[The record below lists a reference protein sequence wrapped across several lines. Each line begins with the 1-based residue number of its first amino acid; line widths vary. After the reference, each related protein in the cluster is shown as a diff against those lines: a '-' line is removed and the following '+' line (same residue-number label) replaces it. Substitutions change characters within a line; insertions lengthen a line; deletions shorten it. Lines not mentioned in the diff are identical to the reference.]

1 MLRSFRLTNHRSFA
15 AEQEL
20 SLLPVYDRDQAV
32 LPVAAIYGANASGKS
47 NLLDGLAFMQAAVL
61 RSFQSWD
68 AEGGVPRNPF
78 RLDPALRAQPSG
90 YVVEIVIDEV
100 RHTYGFTV
108 SDDRVLEEWLY
119 SYPEKKKRVLFER
132 LDGRIRFGSTVG
144 GERAKLDL
152 LYELTRPNALFLSVA
167 AQSDSELVM
176 PIYRW
181 FRTALT
187 FPAPGSRSTE
197 YAVAGRVQ
205 DYLDDDP
212 ERKRVLVDLLA
223 SADVGITD
231 FHIVRDPGEP
241 TSTSWKVLQDSALT
255 VVETASIIG
264 METGR
269 NIRPIE
275 SRSFATGSGKPF
287 LAFFAET
294 RQLNLRFRHGQA
306 DEPFGF
312 NEESAGTRSWL
323 SLLPDALDALD
334 AGGAMFIDEIDASL
348 HPLLTARLIGLFR
361 EAETNP
367 HGAQLIFTT
376 HDASLLG
383 TALGEEVLVRD
394 QIWFVEKDRN
404 GASRLYP
411 LSDFKPREGEN
422 RERRYLGGS
431 YGAVPVVS
439 ATGFA
444 DAVREG

>member
-20 SLLPVYDRDQAV
+20 SLLPVYDRDQAA

-68 AEGGVPRNPF
+68 AEGGVPRHPF

-90 YVVEIVIDEV
+90 YVVEIVIGEV
-100 RHTYGFTV
+100 RYTYGFTV

-119 SYPEKKKRVLFER
+119 SYPEKKRRVLFER

-144 GERAKLDL
+144 SERAKLDL
-152 LYELTRPNALFLSVA
+152 LYELTRPNALFVSVA
-167 AQSDSELVM
+167 SQSESELVL
-176 PIYRW
+176 PIHRW

-187 FPAPGSRSTE
+187 FPEPWSRSTAH
-197 YAVAGRVQ
+197 AVAKRVQ
-205 DYLDDDP
+205 DYLGAKL
-212 ERKRVLVDLLA
+212 ERKRILIDLLA

-231 FHIVRDPGEP
+231 FDITSDEGNASAEQMQHFKMIVRA
-241 TSTSWKVLQDSALT
+241 LLIRDSHAG
-255 VVETASIIG
+255 ETADEVRAADIVRR
-264 METGR
+264 TL
-269 NIRPIE
+269 
-275 SRSFATGSGKPF
+275 FPF
-287 LAFFAET
+287 S
-294 RQLNLRFRHGQA
+294 LRLRHGSVGELFDFA
-306 DEPFGF
+306 
-312 NEESAGTRSWL
+312 EESAGTRSWL

-334 AGGAMFIDEIDASL
+334 TGGAMFIDEIDASL

-376 HDASLLG
+376 HDASLIG
-383 TALGEEVLVRD
+383 TALGEEVLERD
-394 QIWFVEKDRN
+394 QIWFVEKDRG

-444 DAVREG
+444 EAVRGG